1 MKLLVGLGNPGPEY
15 AATRH
20 NVGFLVAR
28 KFAEAVGLAIKRQA
42 HQAVLGT
49 GRVAGQEVMVLLP
62 QTYMNRSGI
71 SVVSACKAKGVAVDD
86 LIVIHDEIDLPFGTV
101 RIKVG
106 GGHGG
111 HNGLRSIV
119 DQLGSRDFIRLRVG
133 VGRPSVGQAD
143 VAKYVL
149 GPFSAVEKSQ
159 LDNVLASSVKALEVL
174 LQKGVQ
180 QAMNEFNNR
189 VFLN

>member
-1 MKLLVGLGNPGPEY
+1 LKLVVGLGNPGPKY

-20 NVGFLVAR
+20 NIGFLVAQ
-28 KFAEAVGLAIKRQA
+28 KFAEKVGLALKRQA
-42 HQAVLGT
+42 YQAVVGT
-49 GRVAGQEVMVLLP
+49 GRADGRETMVLLP
-62 QTYMNRSGI
+62 QTFMNRSGI
-71 SVVSACKAKGVAVDD
+71 SVASACKAKKIVVED
-86 LIVIHDEIDLPFGTV
+86 LIVIHDEIDLPFGSV

-119 DQLGSRDFIRLRVG
+119 DLLGSRDFVRLRVG
-133 VGRPSVGQAD
+133 IGRPAGPVD
-143 VAKYVL
+143 VARYVL
-149 GPFSAVEKSQ
+149 GPFSSTERGQ
-159 LDNVLASSVKALEVL
+159 LDKVLESSVKALEVL
-174 LQKGVQ
+174 LLKGAQ

>member
-1 MKLLVGLGNPGPEY
+1 MKLLVGLGNPGLEY

-20 NVGFLVAR
+20 NIGFLVAQ
-28 KFAEAVGLAIKRQA
+28 KFAQKMGLSLKRQA
-42 HQAVLGT
+42 HQAILGA
-49 GRVAGQEVMVLLP
+49 GCAGGQEVMVLLP

-71 SVVSACKAKGVAVDD
+71 SVVSACKAKSIDVED
-86 LIVIHDEIDLPFGTV
+86 LVVIHDEIDLPFGSV

-111 HNGLRSIV
+111 HNGLRSIA
-119 DQLGSRDFIRLRVG
+119 DLLGSRDFTRLRVG
-133 VGRPSVGQAD
+133 VGRPPGQMD

-149 GPFSAVEKSQ
+149 SPFSSTEKNQ
-159 LDNVLASSVKALEVL
+159 LESVLENSVMALEVL
-174 LQKGVQ
+174 LQKGAQ

-189 VFLN
+189 VFLI

>member
-15 AATRH
+15 ASTRH
-20 NVGFLVAR
+20 NIGFLVAQ
-28 KFAEAVGLAIKRQA
+28 KFAEKMGLSLKRQA
-42 HQAVLGT
+42 HQAILGT
-49 GRVAGQEVMVLLP
+49 GRAGGQEVMVLLP

-71 SVVSACKAKGVAVDD
+71 SVVSACKAKNVAVED
-86 LIVIHDEIDLPFGTV
+86 LVVIHDEIDLPFGSV

-111 HNGLRSIV
+111 HNGLRSIA
-119 DQLGSRDFIRLRVG
+119 DLLGSRDFTRLRVG
-133 VGRPSVGQAD
+133 VGRPVGQVD

-149 GPFSAVEKSQ
+149 GPFSSMEKSQ
-159 LDNVLASSVKALEVL
+159 LDSVLENSVMALEVL
-174 LQKGVQ
+174 LQKGAQ

>member
-1 MKLLVGLGNPGPEY
+1 VVGLGNPGPKY

-20 NVGFLVAR
+20 NIGFLVAQ
-28 KFAEAVGLAIKRQA
+28 KFAEKVGLNLKRQA
-42 HQAVLGT
+42 YQGIVGM
-49 GRVAGQEVMVLLP
+49 GRTDGLETMVLLP
-62 QTYMNRSGI
+62 QTFMNRSGI
-71 SVVSACKAKGVAVDD
+71 SVASACKAKKIVVED
-86 LIVIHDEIDLPFGTV
+86 LVVIHDEIDLPFGHV

-119 DQLGSRDFIRLRVG
+119 DLLGSREFVRMRIG
-133 VGRPSVGQAD
+133 VGRPEGPMD
-143 VAKYVL
+143 VARYVL
-149 GPFSAVEKSQ
+149 GAFSSAEKAQ
-159 LDNVLASSVKALEVL
+159 LDNLLDNSVKALEVL
-174 LQKGVQ
+174 LLKGAQ

>member
-1 MKLLVGLGNPGPEY
+1 MKLVVGLGNPGPEY

-20 NVGFLVAR
+20 NIGFLVAQ
-28 KFAEAVGLAIKRQA
+28 KFAQQMGVSLKRQA
-42 HQAVLGT
+42 YQGIVGT
-49 GRVAGQEVMVLLP
+49 GRANGQETMVLLP
-62 QTYMNRSGI
+62 QTYMNRSGV
-71 SVVSACKAKGVAVDD
+71 SVVSASKSKGIAAEDIV
-86 LIVIHDEIDLPFGTV
+86 VIHDEIDLPFGSI

-119 DQLGSRDFIRLRVG
+119 DLLGCRDFLRVRMG
-133 VGRPSVGQAD
+133 VGRPQGQVD

-149 GPFSAVEKSQ
+149 GQFSSTERSQ
-159 LDNVLASSVKALEVL
+159 LDNVLENSVKALEVL
-174 LQKGVQ
+174 LQKGAQ

-189 VFLN
+189 VFLI

>member
-15 AATRH
+15 ASTRH
-20 NVGFLVAR
+20 NIGFLVAQ
-28 KFAEAVGLAIKRQA
+28 KFAEKMGLSLKRQA
-42 HQAVLGT
+42 HQAILGA
-49 GRVAGQEVMVLLP
+49 GCAGGQEVMVLLP

-71 SVVSACKAKGVAVDD
+71 SVVSACKAKSIAVKD
-86 LIVIHDEIDLPFGTV
+86 LVVIHDEIDLPFGSV

-111 HNGLRSIV
+111 HNGLRSIA
-119 DQLGSRDFIRLRVG
+119 DLLGSRDFTRLRVG
-133 VGRPSVGQAD
+133 VGRPIGQMD

-149 GPFSAVEKSQ
+149 SSFSSTEKSQ
-159 LDNVLASSVKALEVL
+159 LESVLENSVMALEVL
-174 LQKGVQ
+174 LQKGAQ

>member
-1 MKLLVGLGNPGPEY
+1 MKLVVGLGNPGPEY

-20 NVGFLVAR
+20 NIGFLVAQ
-28 KFAEAVGLAIKRQA
+28 KFAQQMGVSLKRQA
-42 HQAVLGT
+42 YQGIVGT
-49 GRVAGQEVMVLLP
+49 GRADGQETMVLLP
-62 QTYMNRSGI
+62 QTYMNRSGV
-71 SVVSACKAKGVAVDD
+71 SVVSACKSKGIAVEDVV
-86 LIVIHDEIDLPFGTV
+86 VIHDEIDLPFGSI

-119 DQLGSRDFIRLRVG
+119 DLLGCRDFLRVRMG
-133 VGRPSVGQAD
+133 VGRPQGQVD

-149 GPFSAVEKSQ
+149 GQFSSTEKSQ
-159 LDNVLASSVKALEVL
+159 LDNVLENSVKALEVL
-174 LQKGVQ
+174 LQKGAQ

-189 VFLN
+189 VFLI

>member
-1 MKLLVGLGNPGPEY
+1 MKLLVGLGNPGQEY
-15 AATRH
+15 VATRH
-20 NVGFLVAR
+20 NIGFLVAQ
-28 KFAEAVGLAIKRQA
+28 KFAEKMGLSLKRQA
-42 HQAVLGT
+42 HQAILGT
-49 GRVAGQEVMVLLP
+49 GCVTGQEVMILLP

-71 SVVSACKAKGVAVDD
+71 SVVSACKAKTVAIED
-86 LIVIHDEIDLPFGTV
+86 LIVIHDEIDLPFGSV

-111 HNGLRSIV
+111 HNGLRSIA
-119 DQLGSRDFIRLRVG
+119 DLLGSRDFIRLRVG
-133 VGRPSVGQAD
+133 VGRPFGQMD

-149 GPFSAVEKSQ
+149 GCFSAAEKSQ
-159 LDNVLASSVKALEVL
+159 LDNVLENSVMALEVL
-174 LQKGVQ
+174 LQHGAQ

>member
-1 MKLLVGLGNPGPEY
+1 LKLLVGLGNPGPEY
-15 AATRH
+15 ASTRH
-20 NVGFLVAR
+20 NIGFLVAQ
-28 KFAEAVGLAIKRQA
+28 KFAEKMGLSLKRQA
-42 HQAVLGT
+42 HQAILGA
-49 GRVAGQEVMVLLP
+49 GCAGGQEVMVLLP

-71 SVVSACKAKGVAVDD
+71 SVVSACKAKSIAVKD
-86 LIVIHDEIDLPFGTV
+86 LVVIHDEIDLPFGSV

-111 HNGLRSIV
+111 HNGLRSIA
-119 DQLGSRDFIRLRVG
+119 DLLGSRDFTRLRVG
-133 VGRPSVGQAD
+133 VGRPIGQMD

-149 GPFSAVEKSQ
+149 SSFSSTEKSQ
-159 LDNVLASSVKALEVL
+159 LESVLENSVMALEVL
-174 LQKGVQ
+174 LQKGAQ

>member
-20 NVGFLVAR
+20 NIGVLVAQ
-28 KFAEAVGLAIKRQA
+28 KFAEKVGLSLKRQA
-42 HQAVLGT
+42 HQAIVGT
-49 GRVAGQEVMVLLP
+49 GRAEGQEVMVLLP

-71 SVVSACKAKGVAVDD
+71 SVISACKAKRIDVED
-86 LIVIHDEIDLPFGTV
+86 LVVVHDEIDLPFGSV

-111 HNGLRSIV
+111 HNGLRSIAEL
-119 DQLGSRDFIRLRVG
+119 LGSRDFIRLRVG
-133 VGRPSVGQAD
+133 VGRPAGSMD

-149 GPFSAVEKSQ
+149 GPFSSTEKSQ
-159 LDNVLASSVKALEVL
+159 LDSVLENSVRALEVL
-174 LQKGVQ
+174 LQKGAQ

-189 VFLN
+189 VFLI

>member
-20 NVGFLVAR
+20 NIGFLVAR
-28 KFAEAVGLAIKRQA
+28 KFAETVGLSLKRQA

-49 GRVAGQEVMVLLP
+49 GRVVGQEVMVLLP
-62 QTYMNRSGI
+62 QTYMNRSGV
-71 SVVSACKAKGVAVDD
+71 SVVSACKAKGIAAED
-86 LIVIHDEIDLPFGTV
+86 LIVVHDEIDLPFGAL
-101 RIKVG
+101 RIKAG

-119 DQLGSRDFIRLRVG
+119 EHLGSRDFIRLRVG
-133 VGRPSVGQAD
+133 VGRPVGQTD
-143 VAKYVL
+143 VARYVL
-149 GPFSAVEKSQ
+149 GPFSAAEKSQ

-174 LQKGVQ
+174 LQSGVQ

-189 VFLN
+189 MFV